1 MRGAGPGGA
10 GPRGRSRSRAG
21 AAAAAAPSMVMAEPR
36 RPPPALLPLPRGAV
50 AVRVGFYDIEGTLGK
65 GNFAVVKL
73 ARHRITRSEV
83 SGDPPRCPPGA
94 PLGVPPGGPGPLT
107 VPHGDGSQP
116 YPPRPA
122 APRPGEGAP
131 GGPGLGAPRARCP
144 SWGSV
149 PSGAVVRPPEPW
161 RGTGEAA
168 AGVAPRPRCCAG
180 KGCPQCPAPGGR
192 GWGANKTP
200 KSRFFEV
207 SNGKTPARS
216 RLPGAEVVSSLLA
229 AIKNAPGL
237 DF

>member
-50 AVRVGFYDIEGTLGK
+50 AGAGAVRVGFYDIEGTLGK

-83 SGDPPRCPPGA
+83 SGDHPRCPPGA
-94 PLGVPPGGPGPLT
+94 PLGVTPGAPGALT

-144 SWGSV
+144 PWGSV
-149 PSGAVVRPPEPW
+149 PSGAVVRLPEPGGGQA
-161 RGTGEAA
+161 RQRLGS
-168 AGVAPRPRCCAG
+168 P
-180 KGCPQCPAPGGR
+180 PGP
-192 GWGANKTP
+192 GA
-200 KSRFFEV
+200 V
-207 SNGKTPARS
+207 LGGAARS
-216 RLPGAEVVSSLLA
+216 ALHRGEGVGEQTKPPNPAFLRSIMGKHPQGAGYRALRW
-229 AIKNAPGL
+229 
-237 DF
+237 

>member
-10 GPRGRSRSRAG
+10 GPRGRSQSRAG

-50 AVRVGFYDIEGTLGK
+50 AGAGAVRVGFYDIEGTLGK

-144 SWGSV
+144 PWGSV
-149 PSGAVVRPPEPW
+149 PSGAVVRPPEPGGDR
-161 RGTGEAA
+161 RGSGWGRPPAPVLCWEGLPAVPCTG
-168 AGVAPRPRCCAG
+168 G
-180 KGCPQCPAPGGR
+180 KGLGSKQNPQIP
-192 GWGANKTP
+192 
-200 KSRFFEV
+200 FF
-207 SNGKTPARS
+207 
-216 RLPGAEVVSSLLA
+216 
-229 AIKNAPGL
+229 
-237 DF
+237 